1 MTSVD
6 EFLNL
11 PASDAARLVRGA
23 GPQVCV
29 FPINGTRRWFM
40 LENTKGNNLGD
51 INGYMEQSSY
61 NHIELFQL
69 FFEHGID
76 TLLVPEFGPDLLLR
90 GDEYVKKIGAAGLE
104 RLATNPIFTDFY
116 IKSDVRVHFYG
127 DHRRHLAGTP
137 YAYLSDLFE
146 NVEEKTKEHKK
157 HRLFY
162 GVFANDAAD
171 IIAGFSIQ
179 YFQKHGKVPN
189 KHALVEEFYG
199 EYIEPVSIFIGFDK
213 PSVFDYPL
221 LSNGEEDLYFTI
233 APSPY
238 LDVDLL
244 RRILYDHLYTRRIPE
259 PDYDSFGEEDSSWI
273 KNFYKINRGHAIGL
287 GIVRGGLWFPDPDL
301 GIPKNN

>member
-1 MTSVD
+1 MIAVE
-6 EFLNL
+6 EFLGL
-11 PASDAARLVRGA
+11 PASDVGGLVRAA

-40 LENTKGNNLGD
+40 LENTGGD
-51 INGYMEQSSY
+51 RLDDVQDYMEQSSY

-76 TLLVPEFGPDLLLR
+76 TLLIPEFGPDLLLR

-104 RLATNPIFTDFY
+104 RLATNPIFTNFY
-116 IKSDVRVHFYG
+116 LEQEVRVHFYG
-127 DHRRHLAGTP
+127 DHRRQLAGTP
-137 YAYLSDLFE
+137 FAYLSDLFAE
-146 NVEEKTKEHKK
+146 VEEKTKSHQK

-171 IIAGFSIQ
+171 SLVGFSIQ
-179 YFQKHGKVPN
+179 YFQKFGHAPGKR
-189 KHALVEEFYG
+189 ALVEGVYG

-221 LSNGEEDLYFTI
+221 LSNGEEDLYFTV

-238 LDVDLL
+238 LDANLL

-259 PDYDSFGEEDSSWI
+259 PDYDSLGVEDGNWI
-273 KNFYKINRGHAIGL
+273 SNFYKINRGHAIGL
-287 GIVRGGLWFPDPDL
+287 GIVRAGLWFPDPDL
-301 GIPKNN
+301 GVPQNI